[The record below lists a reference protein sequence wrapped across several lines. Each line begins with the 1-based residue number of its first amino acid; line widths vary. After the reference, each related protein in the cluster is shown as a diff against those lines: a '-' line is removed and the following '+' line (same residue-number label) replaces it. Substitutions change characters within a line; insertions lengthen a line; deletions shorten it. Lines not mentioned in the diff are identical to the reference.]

1 MHKYMY
7 AYMELLNS
15 SISRLK
21 CDFRALTEIYLGSVL
36 IYSDIIDLDKCCLF
50 PPNKTLEIHMY
61 ATVFCSYNLALDNA
75 TILSI
80 EQILSQSLVYL
91 YLLSKVALYVVI
103 LICNIVI
110 PLAKCA

>member
-36 IYSDIIDLDKCCLF
+36 IYSDIIDLD
-50 PPNKTLEIHMY
+50 
-61 ATVFCSYNLALDNA
+61 
-75 TILSI
+75 
-80 EQILSQSLVYL
+80 
-91 YLLSKVALYVVI
+91 
-103 LICNIVI
+103 
-110 PLAKCA
+110 